1 MQIREHFFLVI
12 AATDHC
18 VSMSFSD
25 YCSFPADPYERVN
38 LASRQPKVVAQL
50 MNRLAAYEATMI
62 PPGKIYFFANF
73 TLIVLYLTLFEVI
86 ILLFLPWG

>member
-18 VSMSFSD
+18 VSMGFTD
-25 YCSFPADPYERVN
+25 YCSFPADPYERVD

-62 PPGKIYFFANF
+62 PPGKILFFANL

-86 ILLFLPWG
+86 ILLFLPRG

>member
-18 VSMSFSD
+18 VSMGFTD

-62 PPGKIYFFANF
+62 PPGKIF
-73 TLIVLYLTLFEVI
+73 
-86 ILLFLPWG
+86 FLPILHS